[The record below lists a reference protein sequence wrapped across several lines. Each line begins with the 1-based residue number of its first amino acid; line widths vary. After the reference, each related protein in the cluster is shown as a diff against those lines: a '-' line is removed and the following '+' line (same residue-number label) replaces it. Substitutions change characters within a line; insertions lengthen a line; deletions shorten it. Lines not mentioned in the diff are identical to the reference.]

1 MKQFAGFPPGKTR
14 LTPIPAQFF
23 SELLPE
29 IDHLGELK
37 VTLYSIW
44 FVDRQ
49 EGETRYIS
57 YEDFWADQ
65 AFVSGLRTSGSD
77 PKIALTDA
85 LARAVERGNLLLAL
99 RPGEPPEQAL
109 YFLNT
114 VRGRA
119 TLKAWQEGKW
129 QPDLETHLSAGLKDE
144 RPSIYKL
151 YEENIGPLTPMIADE
166 LRDAEATYPADWIAD
181 AMHAAVVNNAR
192 TWAYV
197 LAILRKW
204 QERGRDDTYQRDAPK
219 TGRKGRKSRKG
230 EFDDFIER

>member
-1 MKQFAGFPPGKTR
+1 MKRFAGFPPGKIH
-14 LTPIPAQFF
+14 LTPLPAQFF

-37 VTLYSIW
+37 VTLYAIW
-44 FVDRQ
+44 FVERQ
-49 EGETRYIS
+49 QGEMRYIL

-65 AFVSGLRTSGSD
+65 TFVSGLRSGGD
-77 PKIALTDA
+77 PRVALTDA
-85 LARAVERGNLLLAL
+85 LGRAVERGSLLLAL
-99 RPGEPPEQAL
+99 HPDQPAEQGL

-129 QPDLETHLSAGLKDE
+129 QPDLQSHLPASLKDE

-166 LRDAEATYPADWIAD
+166 LRDAEATYPLPWIED

-204 QERGRDDTYQRDAPK
+204 QERGRDDTYRRDTEK
-219 TGRKGRKSRKG
+219 TGRKGRKSGKS
-230 EFDDFIER
+230 EYDDFIER

>member
-1 MKQFAGFPPGKTR
+1 M
-14 LTPIPAQFF
+14 
-23 SELLPE
+23 
-29 IDHLGELK
+29 
-37 VTLYSIW
+37 
-44 FVDRQ
+44 
-49 EGETRYIS
+49 RYIS

-65 AFVSGLRTSGSD
+65 AFVSGLRTAGSD

-85 LARAVERGNLLLAL
+85 LGRAVKRGSLLLAL
-99 RPGEPPEQAL
+99 RTDTAPEQAL

-129 QPDLETHLSAGLKDE
+129 QPDLESHLPAGLKDE

-166 LRDAEATYPADWIAD
+166 LRDAEATYPVDWIAD
-181 AMHAAVVNNAR
+181 AMHTAVVNNAR

-197 LAILRKW
+197 LAILRNW
-204 QERGRDDTYQRDAPK
+204 QERGRDDTYRRDAPK
-219 TGRKGRKSRKG
+219 TGRKSRKSRKG